1 LDYAGTFRNNFSE
14 SIASTFSWGGQIFRD
29 RHRWTEIDVENFAG
43 PGEPTLESGAELTY
57 RADEPFSE
65 TNAGFFFQEQL
76 GFSDRLFIIAG
87 LRVDGNSAFGENF
100 GLQPYPKVSMAY
112 VLSDHTF
119 WPTWFETFKLRG
131 AVGESGKA
139 PGAFDKVRSWNPVS
153 GDDGQPG
160 FTPNDIGN
168 PDIGPERTREIEA
181 GFDASI
187 LEGRVGLEFTAFT
200 ATTFDALVPIDYPPS
215 SGFTAARTENVG
227 EIKSEGLEFGLTA
240 NLLRTDNLN
249 WQVRFNGSLLRSE
262 TIDIDGDGQTGPCTA
277 EVDLPDAYT
286 GLNSYI
292 RECYEYPMYFG
303 TRLLNPDAIGAPQT
317 VEDTAIGRVYPNKIL
332 GVGTNLTVFRNLTLD
347 GLLEFQGGHHV
358 QNYTG
363 YQSARRGSWFPCYG
377 VQDKIIAFMKGD
389 ANALNDVK
397 NIDRA
402 RCAVSSRP
410 QGGGEVP
417 GFDTGF
423 WTEEGDFIKLRQV
436 ALTYQLPANLFGFA
450 KTASVTL
457 AGRNLFTITDY
468 TGADP
473 EGSDGSDQLGNQ
485 LSGGEFGR
493 RDYYQLPSMRT
504 FSLTARVTF

>member
-1 LDYAGTFRNNFSE
+1 
-14 SIASTFSWGGQIFRD
+14 
-29 RHRWTEIDVENFAG
+29 
-43 PGEPTLESGAELTY
+43 
-57 RADEPFSE
+57 
-65 TNAGFFFQEQL
+65 
-76 GFSDRLFIIAG
+76 
-87 LRVDGNSAFGENF
+87 
-100 GLQPYPKVSMAY
+100 
-112 VLSDHTF
+112 
-119 WPTWFETFKLRG
+119 
-131 AVGESGKA
+131 
-139 PGAFDKVRSWNPVS
+139 
-153 GDDGQPG
+153 
-160 FTPNDIGN
+160 
-168 PDIGPERTREIEA
+168 
-181 GFDASI
+181 
-187 LEGRVGLEFTAFT
+187 
-200 ATTFDALVPIDYPPS
+200 
-215 SGFTAARTENVG
+215 
-227 EIKSEGLEFGLTA
+227 
-240 NLLRTDNLN
+240 
-249 WQVRFNGSLLRSE
+249 
-262 TIDIDGDGQTGPCTA
+262 
-277 EVDLPDAYT
+277 
-286 GLNSYI
+286 
-292 RECYEYPMYFG
+292 MYFG